1 MCIDG
6 KGNLFVGICSKD
18 GSFSEHCVDFKLVTT
33 RKNGKKKWYRLK
45 LLDNVAGNRFSRKNY
60 RSSAEKMKGCLSVIL
75 YGCLVGERNQGS
87 GIHVIFFFF
96 CLYTE
101 NAKARTV

>member
-1 MCIDG
+1 M
-6 KGNLFVGICSKD
+6 
-18 GSFSEHCVDFKLVTT
+18 E
-33 RKNGKKKWYRLK
+33 KKKWYRLK

-96 CLYTE
+96 VCTQKMLKQELFKRSFIIYIL
-101 NAKARTV
+101 